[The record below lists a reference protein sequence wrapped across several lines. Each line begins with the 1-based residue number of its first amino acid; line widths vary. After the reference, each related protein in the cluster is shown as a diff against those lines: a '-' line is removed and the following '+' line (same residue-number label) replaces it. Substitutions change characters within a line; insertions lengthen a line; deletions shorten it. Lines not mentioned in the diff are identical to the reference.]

1 MATLKCPVCD
11 EPFQPG
17 DLLCMSCGA
26 NLARVGGG
34 AHRQQPPGG
43 YDDQRQGYPPQAPQ
57 GGQQYGAPQPGQP
70 YQQGPQPDQY
80 QQAPQHQAPHQQP
93 GAPGGHTPDP
103 WGPPQQQP
111 GQQPDAWGAPLPDQ
125 HAQPQHGQPQH
136 GQPQHGQP
144 QHGQPSAQPQYGQPQ
159 HGQASAQPQYGQPP
173 GQQHGGQPQHGG
185 GQPPMP
191 QQSPGGDPWGLPQQ
205 QPQQPQQDQWG
216 PPQQQPQFPPQDQQY
231 SPPQDQYQQPRE
243 PQYQPQQDQYSPQD
257 QYAPQDQYGM
267 PQQPSPGPADHG
279 FGAPPPQHGG
289 GQPPMP
295 PPHGREATLLPP
307 DQGQRPGAG
316 ADPGGTAFMCPY
328 CEAVLSNPG
337 AAQCESC
344 LRPLPGKG
352 TPTLRVQF
360 PTGELKVS
368 VGQHLVLGRD
378 AGQSPVASTFT
389 QYDNV
394 SRRHSTVWLDPS
406 GTAWVRDEG
415 STNGTF
421 VNGER
426 LPRGVE
432 APLRDGDQLRLAA
445 DVTGTVQLN

>member
-1 MATLKCPVCD
+1 MATLNCPVCD

-26 NLARVGGG
+26 NLARVGG
-34 AHRQQPPGG
+34 AHRQQAPGG
-43 YDDQRQGYPPQAPQ
+43 YDDQQRQGYPPQGGPQ
-57 GGQQYGAPQPGQP
+57 GGQQYGAPPQHGQP
-70 YQQGPQPDQY
+70 YQQAPQPDPFQ
-80 QQAPQHQAPHQQP
+80 QQAPQPQAPHQPPGPPGQP
-93 GAPGGHTPDP
+93 QDP
-103 WGPPQQQP
+103 WGVPQQQP
-111 GQQPDAWGAPLPDQ
+111 GQQQHGQQQHGQQQDGWGAPPVPDLQ
-125 HAQPQHGQPQH
+125 GQPQQGQPQH
-136 GQPQHGQP
+136 G
-144 QHGQPSAQPQYGQPQ
+144 
-159 HGQASAQPQYGQPP
+159 QPQYGQPP
-173 GQQHGGQPQHGG
+173 GQQQPGQQFGGQPQQDQWG
-185 GQPPMP
+185 PPQQQSSDPWGMP
-191 QQSPGGDPWGLPQQ
+191 QQQAQ

-216 PPQQQPQFPPQDQQY
+216 PPQPQQQFPPQQDQFPPQQREPQY
-231 SPPQDQYQQPRE
+231 PPQDQF
-243 PQYQPQQDQYSPQD
+243 QPQ
-257 QYAPQDQYGM
+257 QDQYGM
-267 PQQPSPGPADHG
+267 PQQPGPGDQG
-279 FGAPPPQHGG
+279 FGAPPPPRGG

-307 DQGQRPGAG
+307 DQNQGRPQ

-337 AAQCESC
+337 AAQCDSC
-344 LRPLPGKG
+344 LRPLPQKG
-352 TPTLRVQF
+352 TPVLRVQF

-445 DVTGTVQLN
+445 DVTGTVQLK